1 MSVRLLAPQAKAAY
15 RSLTLDL
22 AGSGGSLADLA
33 SLTMTVRDED
43 GRAVRT
49 ASGIAYGV
57 GSTANS
63 WIYLSSLLGIFP
75 DYDGSRDT
83 LQVVVTPTG
92 SLTWGDN
99 GVGPRIVRFKGD
111 SSQSNDCQTFRNT
124 SGTDRILGANI
135 TGASAAVYVGSG
147 TFDARAIS
155 AVFTLGNTL
164 SGWSD
169 TAPTQGEQIS
179 AVKAQSR
186 RASAIVAT
194 QTEAALLD
202 LGTTDALAIG
212 LSSILGAKTSTVTQA
227 GTGVTF
233 DLGAT
238 QMEVRYVH
246 LFHSKGE

>member
-1 MSVRLLAPQAKAAY
+1 MIRFLAPQVKADSRA
-15 RSLTLDL
+15 LTLDL

-33 SLTMTVRDED
+33 SLTVTVRDEN
-43 GRAVRT
+43 GSAVRT
-49 ASGIAYGV
+49 ASAIAYGV
-57 GSTANS
+57 GTNVDS
-63 WIYLSSLLGIFP
+63 WIYFSSLLGIFP
-75 DYDGSRDT
+75 DYDGSRD
-83 LQVVVTPTG
+83 LLSVVLTPTG
-92 SLTWGDN
+92 ALTWDEN
-99 GVGPRIVRFKGD
+99 GVGARIMRFKGD
-111 SSQSNDCQTFRNT
+111 SSQFNDCQFLRNT
-124 SGTDRILGANI
+124 TGTDRLVGAGI
-135 TGASAAVYVGSG
+135 TGAAAYVYANSG
-147 TFDARAIS
+147 TFDARAMS

-169 TAPTQGEQIS
+169 TAPTQGEQIT

-212 LSSILGAKTSTVTQA
+212 LSSFVGSKASTVTQA
-227 GTGVTF
+227 ATGVTF

-246 LFHSKGE
+246 LFHTKGE

>member
-1 MSVRLLAPQAKAAY
+1 MIRYIANQTKADY
-15 RSLTLDL
+15 RALTLDL

-33 SLTMTVRDED
+33 SLDVTVRDED
-43 GRAVRT
+43 GRAIRT

-63 WIYLSSLLGIFP
+63 WLYFSSLLGIFP

-83 LQVVVTPTG
+83 LQVVLTPTG
-92 SLTWGDN
+92 ALTWGDN
-99 GVGPRIVRFKGD
+99 GVGPRILRFKGD

-124 SGTDRILGANI
+124 SGTDRILGANV

-147 TFDARAIS
+147 VFDARAVS
-155 AVFTLGNTL
+155 AIFTVGNTL

-179 AVKAQSR
+179 AVKAMSR

-202 LGTTDALAIG
+202 LGTTDALAFG
-212 LSSILGAKTSTVTQA
+212 LSSILGAKTSAVTQSA
-227 GTGVTF
+227 TGVTF
-233 DLGAT
+233 DLGGS
-238 QMEVRYVH
+238 QMEVRYIH
-246 LFHSKGE
+246 LFHSRGE

>member
-1 MSVRLLAPQAKAAY
+1 VIRYLANQARADY
-15 RSLTLDL
+15 RALTLDL
-22 AGSGGSLADLA
+22 AGAGGALSDLA

-49 ASGIAYGV
+49 ASTAIAYGV
-57 GSTANS
+57 GTTQNS
-63 WIYLSSLLGIFP
+63 WIYLYSLLGIFP

-92 SLTWGDN
+92 SLTWDEL
-99 GVGPRIVRFKGD
+99 GVGPRILRFKSD
-111 SSQSNDCQTFRNT
+111 NTQNNDAQCFRNT
-124 SGTDRILGANI
+124 SGTDRLLGANM
-135 TGASAAVYVGSG
+135 TGAAAAVYVNSG

-155 AVFTLGNTL
+155 AVFTVGNTL

-179 AVKAQSR
+179 PVKAMSR

-202 LGTTDALAIG
+202 LGTTDALAFG
-212 LSSILGAKTSTVTQA
+212 LSSIAGTFTSTVTQDA
-227 GTGVTF
+227 DGVTF
-233 DLGAT
+233 DLGNS
-238 QMEVRYVH
+238 QMKVRYIH
-246 LFHSKGE
+246 LFHSRGE